1 MRAFALSVVV
11 LSLFGCSPAVDYVA
25 PDPGGAGSP
34 PTSPVLPGSGA
45 LVPSSGA
52 AASLPAPELC
62 FKVDAELD
70 AALPTARERLLDAAD
85 AWRRPIR
92 FGEDCALRFG
102 YEPMSIKLDDG
113 RTLWPYGR
121 GLPNESLVLSRDWTT
136 SNLLVD
142 KSPAECVKG
151 EALLLSVLIHELGHV
166 FNLGHMPKGSGGAM
180 EQGYSSCEVLLPSE
194 VEIAAAATR

>member
-1 MRAFALSVVV
+1 MRAVALSLAV
-11 LSLFGCSPAVDYVA
+11 SLFGCSPAVDYVA

-34 PTSPVLPGSGA
+34 LTSPVLPGSGA

-62 FKVDAELD
+62 FAVDPALD
-70 AALPTARERLLDAAD
+70 AALPTARERLLDAAE

-92 FGEDCALRFG
+92 FGDDCALRFG

-136 SNLLVD
+136 SKRLVD
-142 KSPAECVKG
+142 KSPADCVEG

-166 FNLGHMPKGSGGAM
+166 FNLGHMPNGSGGAM

>member
-1 MRAFALSVVV
+1 VD
-11 LSLFGCSPAVDYVA
+11 PA
-25 PDPGGAGSP
+25 
-34 PTSPVLPGSGA
+34 
-45 LVPSSGA
+45 
-52 AASLPAPELC
+52 
-62 FKVDAELD
+62 LD

-85 AWRRPIR
+85 AWRRPVR
-92 FGEDCALRFG
+92 FGDDCALRFG

-142 KSPAECVKG
+142 KSPAECVRG

-166 FNLGHMPKGSGGAM
+166 FNIGHMPKGSGGAM